1 MLTCENKETNGTWWL
16 IPETQKTYTL
26 YSGWIFKHISDKQN
40 FWKEKSQVSWIF
52 IENKF

>member
-1 MLTCENKETNGTWWL
+1 MMADSRDTKN
-16 IPETQKTYTL
+16 I